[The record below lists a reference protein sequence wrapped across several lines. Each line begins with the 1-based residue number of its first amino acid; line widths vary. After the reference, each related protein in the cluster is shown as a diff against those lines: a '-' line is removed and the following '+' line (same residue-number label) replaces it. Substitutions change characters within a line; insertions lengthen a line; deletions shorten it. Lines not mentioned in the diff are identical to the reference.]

1 MFTYSRSKAGRLA
14 PWLAGALLLASTA
27 HAQDNGIYI
36 GGSAGDVSSDYDW
49 SLGGLEG
56 SPDEE
61 SAFKLIGGV
70 RPIDPVA
77 IEVNYADLGSTTVP
91 VSGASED
98 ATMDTNVLSVSAV
111 GFYSLPLWDFFGRVG
126 LARWESEPGALLGSL
141 DDDDGTD
148 LTYGVGMQVRMRSL
162 AVRAEYEDY
171 DISGGSAELVSIGFT
186 YTFF

>member
-1 MFTYSRSKAGRLA
+1 MFICPRITAGRLA
-14 PWLAGALLLASTA
+14 PWLAAALLLASTA
-27 HAQDNGIYI
+27 NAQDNGIYI

-49 SLGGLEG
+49 NLGGLEG

-70 RPIDPVA
+70 RPINPVA
-77 IEVNYADLGSTTVP
+77 IEVNYADLGNTTVP
-91 VSGASED
+91 VAGTSED
-98 ATMDTNVLSVSAV
+98 AALETNALSVSAV

-148 LTYGVGMQVRMRSL
+148 LTYGVGMQVRLRSF

-171 DISGGSAELVSIGFT
+171 DISGGSAELVSVGFT